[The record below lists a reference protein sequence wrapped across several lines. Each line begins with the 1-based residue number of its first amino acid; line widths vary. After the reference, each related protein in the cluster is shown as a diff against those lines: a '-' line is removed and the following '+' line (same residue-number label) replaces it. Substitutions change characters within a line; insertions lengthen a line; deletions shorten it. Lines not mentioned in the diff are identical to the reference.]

1 MINKL
6 KCSRV
11 YDYTNVDI
19 GTKINEL
26 VDEVNKLRLICLDQQ
41 VLINELLNPEPSSN
55 PPE

>member
-1 MINKL
+1 MVDFL
-6 KCSRV
+6 KCGRV